1 MAKTSQ
7 NTKFK
12 ILIGKI
18 IKSEKIKNSVETI
31 LTETHSYSNKKMLQI
46 SKLYNSVTTSSVRT
60 NRTFISNKLAKYIV
74 NAGFNTSTIK
84 IADIGGGNGEILKE
98 IGENLSLSKEQL
110 FCVENVSSWSES
122 YDFSNNDNIQY
133 IFWDNVTIPKIKKG
147 SLDVI
152 LIMVS
157 LHHMSDNTINNL
169 FVNLN
174 ELSRVNS
181 ILIIKEHDCKT
192 NDDLY
197 IINWEHHLYHIA
209 NNKTLKP
216 DDVVKYKES
225 YMDNFKTKSYYDKLM
240 HGYGYVD
247 VAEFNRLFERS
258 SVPDTKN
265 PTNLYWKIYKK
276 II

>member
-1 MAKTSQ
+1 MAKSSQ
-7 NTKFK
+7 NIKFK

-31 LTETHSYSNKKMLQI
+31 LIETHSYSNKKMLQI
-46 SKLYNSVTTSSVRT
+46 SKLYNSVTTQFTRT
-60 NRTFISNKLAKYIV
+60 NRTFISNKLSKYIS

-84 IADIGGGNGEILKE
+84 IADIGGGNGEVLKE
-98 IGENLSLSKEQL
+98 IGEKLSLLKENL

-147 SLDVI
+147 LLDVV

-157 LHHMSDNTINNL
+157 LHHMTDITINNL
-169 FVNLN
+169 FANLK
-174 ELSRVNS
+174 ELSSVNS

-192 NDDLY
+192 SDDLY

-209 NNKTLKP
+209 NNKTLNSA
-216 DDVVKYKES
+216 DVVKYKES
-225 YMDNFKTKSYYDKLM
+225 YVDNFKTKSYYDKLI
-240 HGYGYVD
+240 HRHGYVD
-247 VAEFNRLFERS
+247 VIEFNRLFERS